1 MRIVISGPIG
11 KDGGIKQFSATG
23 AFPGVKR
30 TDKIVKLLGK
40 HATFTT
46 RTMHGIPPDY
56 QNNYRESTSSYVPIS
71 HIICLLQ

>member
-11 KDGGIKQFSATG
+11 KNGGIQQFSAAG
-23 AFPGVKR
+23 AFPGVER

-46 RTMHGIPPDY
+46 WTMHGIPPDY
-56 QNNYRESTSSYVPIS
+56 RNKSIQAE
-71 HIICLLQ
+71 